1 MGEGTGGGVDT
12 DVGGVGLDTGSDRD
26 TSPSSD
32 LGQSPGAMGGRVNA
46 FLWYNRQRW
55 AVGFQVLFP
64 M

>member
-12 DVGGVGLDTGSDRD
+12 DVGGAGQDVGSGRD
-26 TSPSSD
+26 T
-32 LGQSPGAMGGRVNA
+32 LMVC
-46 FLWYNRQRW
+46 LLVRW